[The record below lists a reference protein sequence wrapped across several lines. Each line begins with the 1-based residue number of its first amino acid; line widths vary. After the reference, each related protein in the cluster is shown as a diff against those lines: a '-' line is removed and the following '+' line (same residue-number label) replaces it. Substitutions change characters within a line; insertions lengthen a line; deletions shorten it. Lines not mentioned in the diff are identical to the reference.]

1 MGIFKRISDIV
12 SANMNDL
19 TEQFEDPEKML
30 KQAIREMEDSIAEVT
45 GQTAKA
51 MANEKT
57 LVRELER
64 NKSQLD
70 QWHGRAAKAVEA
82 GDDALARKALAR
94 KNEHSKVVAALEDQL
109 ESAQE
114 ASGTLKRQ
122 LAGMKAKMTEAK
134 RNLATLSAR
143 KRAADFRKKIDA
155 QAAGLA
161 PNVDDN
167 AFAKFDRLKAKVEQA
182 EAEAEAIAE
191 LRGMAAGG
199 TADDVDN
206 TDMSDEELD
215 VAAELEDSSESSR
228 NRRMNSRRTR
238 LTAVANGPRV
248 SEAVRTDA

>member
-1 MGIFKRISDIV
+1 MGVFKRISDII

-30 KQAIREMEDSIAEVT
+30 KQAIREMEDSISEVT

-57 LVRELER
+57 LARELER
-64 NKSQLD
+64 NKAQRD
-70 QWHGRAAKAVEA
+70 QWLSRAEKAVES
-82 GDDALARKALAR
+82 GDDDLARKALAR
-94 KNEHSKVVAALEDQL
+94 KNESAKLVAALDDQL
-109 ESAQE
+109 ESARD

-122 LAGMKAKMTEAK
+122 LAAMKAKLAEAK

-143 KRAADFRKKIDA
+143 KRAADFRKKVDS
-155 QAAGLA
+155 QAAGLTTD
-161 PNVDDN
+161 VDDS

-199 TADDVDN
+199 KTEDVGEIDDIP
-206 TDMSDEELD
+206 DEELD
-215 VAAELEDSSESSR
+215 VSVELEELKRKKQKD
-228 NRRMNSRRTR
+228 
-238 LTAVANGPRV
+238 
-248 SEAVRTDA
+248 